1 MTVLLLSALSI
12 AGILTAIEGL
22 LFSLGKWRGL
32 IAAVG
37 GICFPVILGVQDYT
51 LVVYFL
57 AATFSGLTISLAVE
71 QAFTGVSV
79 RQMRGLP
86 NRVDRL

>member
-1 MTVLLLSALSI
+1 MTTLVLASLAT
-12 AGILTAIEGL
+12 AAILTAIEGL

-32 IAAVG
+32 VASIC
-37 GICFPVILGVQDYT
+37 GICFPVILGITDIT
-51 LVVYFL
+51 LLVYFF
-57 AATFSGLTISLAVE
+57 AVTFAGLTISLAVE